1 VSARVI
7 LPYRRMNKTIELAH
21 GGIRFSATVGFL
33 PDGETL
39 EVFADGLRIGS
50 DLAYAVDD
58 ACVMISLALQY
69 GCAPVDLWKSM
80 ARVPNLSQ
88 GGDAC
93 LPASVPDLVQG
104 DDACLPVSVPDLV
117 HAGGA
122 CMPASVLG
130 VIAEAVAEVSIEIAA
145 IRAGA
150 VA

>member
-1 VSARVI
+1 MSARTI

-33 PDGETL
+33 PDGATL

-80 ARVPNLSQ
+80 ARVPNPVQGDEACVPGLEQ
-88 GGDAC
+88 GGGAC
-93 LPASVPDLVQG
+93 LPASL
-104 DDACLPVSVPDLV
+104 
-117 HAGGA
+117 
-122 CMPASVLG
+122 LG